1 MGIAVR
7 ISRFFY
13 LASAVLAV
21 LLVSVLLL
29 SGLYKGN
36 GGLQGDRLD
45 MRHSVLLDIV
55 DCDGYSAVE
64 LRNPWGEGILQR
76 YLLVPKD
83 SILPALLPEGVV
95 VRTPVERAL
104 LFSGVHISLFEELGA
119 SAAVA
124 AVCDAEYIYSEMVLQ
139 GVSNGDIIDCGSSL
153 DVNMEQVAAAMP
165 DAIFVLPFENGGYG
179 KLERVSV
186 PLIECADYMEVS
198 PLACAEWI
206 RFYGRLVG
214 RAAVADSIYDAVCN
228 EYEAL
233 RLLAAREYPR
243 PRLLCELKSSS
254 AWYLPAG
261 GSTMGRMYADA
272 GADYIFSYC
281 EGSGSVPLSY
291 ETVLDKAADADIWLL
306 KYNSEVDKSLS
317 SLLAEFEGYSH
328 FRPFK
333 EKNVFACN
341 AKHKRLFEDRAF
353 HPEKMLKE
361 LVALF
366 HPNLLSD
373 YKLRYYEKMR

>member
-124 AVCDAEYIYSEMVLQ
+124 SVCDAEYIYSEMVLQ
-139 GVSNGDIIDCGSSL
+139 GVSNGDIID
-153 DVNMEQVAAAMP
+153 
-165 DAIFVLPFENGGYG
+165 
-179 KLERVSV
+179 
-186 PLIECADYMEVS
+186 
-198 PLACAEWI
+198 
-206 RFYGRLVG
+206 
-214 RAAVADSIYDAVCN
+214 
-228 EYEAL
+228 
-233 RLLAAREYPR
+233 
-243 PRLLCELKSSS
+243 
-254 AWYLPAG
+254 
-261 GSTMGRMYADA
+261 
-272 GADYIFSYC
+272 
-281 EGSGSVPLSY
+281 
-291 ETVLDKAADADIWLL
+291 
-306 KYNSEVDKSLS
+306 
-317 SLLAEFEGYSH
+317 
-328 FRPFK
+328 
-333 EKNVFACN
+333 
-341 AKHKRLFEDRAF
+341 
-353 HPEKMLKE
+353 
-361 LVALF
+361 
-366 HPNLLSD
+366 
-373 YKLRYYEKMR
+373 